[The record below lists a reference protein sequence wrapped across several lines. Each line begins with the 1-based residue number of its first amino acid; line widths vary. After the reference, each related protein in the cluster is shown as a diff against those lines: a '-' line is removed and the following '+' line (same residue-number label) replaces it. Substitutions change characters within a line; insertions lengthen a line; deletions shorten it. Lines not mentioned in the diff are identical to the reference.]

1 MDDVQLSGAPHPLAK
16 PGYGKI
22 ACRPEAPRKPVF
34 TPALTPAEVRAHPT
48 RIREGNRR

>member
-22 ACRPEAPRKPVF
+22 ACRPEAPRPPVF
-34 TPALTPAEVRAHPT
+34 TPAEVRAHAT